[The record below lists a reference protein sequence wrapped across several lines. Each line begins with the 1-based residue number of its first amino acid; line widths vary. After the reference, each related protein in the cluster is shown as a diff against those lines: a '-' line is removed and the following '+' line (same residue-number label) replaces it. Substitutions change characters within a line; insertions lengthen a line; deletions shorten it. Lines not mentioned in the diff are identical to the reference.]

1 MSPRKSAFGGVS
13 LRKGVSVG
21 GGDQE
26 KSREGVMK
34 CEREG
39 SVG

>member
-1 MSPRKSAFGGVS
+1 MSPRKSAFGGVC
-13 LRKGVSVG
+13 LWKGVSVG

-26 KSREGVMK
+26 KFREGAIK